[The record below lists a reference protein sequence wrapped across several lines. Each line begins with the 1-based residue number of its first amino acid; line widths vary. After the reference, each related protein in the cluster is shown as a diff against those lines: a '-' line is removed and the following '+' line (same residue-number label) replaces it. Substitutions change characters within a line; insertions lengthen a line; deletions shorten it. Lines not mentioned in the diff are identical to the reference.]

1 MYPAVQP
8 PFWSEEEY
16 KERRRG
22 GRWEKED
29 NVLFSTPAWALSF
42 KFVFWTRWKKKVLF
56 PKIPIFK
63 LPRKVLE
70 QISLINET

>member
-22 GRWEKED
+22 AGGKKRTMCFFHPCLGLE
-29 NVLFSTPAWALSF
+29 SF
-42 KFVFWTRWKKKVLF
+42 EFVFWTRWKKKVLF
-56 PKIPIFK
+56 PKIPIFN